1 MPALG
6 YYESSLGKTQAANP
20 INRQS
25 PLAFSLLLNTL
36 MKEVSKGMKD
46 MRTVYD
52 LVAAIA
58 VALAAVGCGTM
69 AKQVVLHNPKVEHV
83 LAKEQTDRTVTHQGY
98 VETIGDA
105 DCRVTVLYVT
115 GTPYEMGYEQGR
127 LLKSEVHATIH
138 DVEDG
143 ALKLLPKAVRNSN
156 LLSER
161 DKRDIVD
168 TLLDRAWQKMRPYT
182 PRADLEEMQ
191 GLADGSGIP
200 LQVIHRMHAI
210 PDVGETSCS
219 ALVAR
224 DTATR
229 DGHVYQLRI
238 LDYGANFNL
247 QRRPL
252 ITVYRPN
259 SANAFVNI
267 GWIGFVGVISGMN
280 EKGVA
285 LSEMGFGNPP
295 GETLAGQPMPF
306 LLKSVLRYAN
316 TADEGAT
323 LIRAARRTNSY
334 VYFLGDKEGG
344 AVGMITSAQNFLAYR
359 ANEQDELKV
368 GNLLLPQFKDVV
380 YGGHYEEKQAQLVRE
395 MTGTFDVPVIEDLAR
410 QIAMKSNLQTVI
422 YDLTAGKIWVANR
435 KDNTRAADRPY
446 VEFHLSDAWAKYLA
460 PTAPAQP
467 TANAAPSPVTA
478 AHNVN

>member
-1 MPALG
+1 
-6 YYESSLGKTQAANP
+6 
-20 INRQS
+20 
-25 PLAFSLLLNTL
+25 
-36 MKEVSKGMKD
+36 MK
-46 MRTVYD
+46 TVYAV
-52 LVAAIA
+52 VAAGA
-58 VALAAVGCGTM
+58 VALAAVGCGTV
-69 AKQVVLHNPKVEHV
+69 AKQVVLHNPKVEHI

-105 DCRVTVLYVT
+105 DCRITVLYVS

-127 LLKSEVHATIH
+127 LLRSEVRATIR

-143 ALKLLPKAVRNSN
+143 ALKLLPKAMRNSG

-168 TLLDRAWQKMRPYT
+168 TLLDRAWLKMRPYT
-182 PRADLEEMQ
+182 PREDLEEMQ

-219 ALVAR
+219 GMVAR
-224 DTATR
+224 ETATR

-259 SANAFVNI
+259 NANAFVNI
-267 GWIGFVGVISGMN
+267 GWIGFVGVVSGMN
-280 EKGVA
+280 DKGVA
-285 LSEMGFGNPP
+285 LSEMGFGSPP
-295 GETLAGQPMPF
+295 GETLAGIPMPF
-306 LLKSVLRYAN
+306 LLKNVLRYAN

-344 AVGMITSAQNFLAYR
+344 AVGLITSAQNFLTYR
-359 ANEQDELKV
+359 ANEQDTLKV
-368 GNLLLPQFKDVV
+368 GNQLLPQFRDIV
-380 YGGHYEEKQAQLVRE
+380 YGGHYEEKQAQLVRQ
-395 MTGTFDVPVIEDLAR
+395 MQGTFDVPVIQDLAR

-435 KDNTRAADRPY
+435 KDSIRAADRPY
-446 VEFHLSDAWAKYLA
+446 VEFHLADAWVKYLDA
-460 PTAPAQP
+460 TKPAQAV
-467 TANAAPSPVTA
+467 ANVSPAPVVTTERSA
-478 AHNVN
+478 N

>member
-1 MPALG
+1 
-6 YYESSLGKTQAANP
+6 
-20 INRQS
+20 
-25 PLAFSLLLNTL
+25 
-36 MKEVSKGMKD
+36 MKSMKNGSVIVTAVGM
-46 MRTVYD
+46 
-52 LVAAIA
+52 
-58 VALAAVGCGTM
+58 ALAAVGCGSV
-69 AKQVVLHNPKVEHV
+69 AKQAVLHNPKVEHV
-83 LAKEQTDRTVTHQGY
+83 FGKDRLDRTVTHQGY

-127 LLKSEVHATIH
+127 LLGDEVRATIR
-138 DVEDG
+138 DVEAG
-143 ALKLLPKAVRNSN
+143 ALKLLPKAMRDSN

-161 DKRDIVD
+161 DKRNIVE
-168 TLLDRAWQKMRPYT
+168 TLLDRAWEKMRPYA
-182 PRADLEEMQ
+182 PREDLEEMR

-229 DGHVYQLRI
+229 DGHVYQLRV

-259 SANAFVNI
+259 HANAFVNI
-267 GWIGFVGVISGMN
+267 GWIGFVGVVSGMN
-280 EKGVA
+280 DKGVA
-285 LSEMGFGNPP
+285 ISEMGFGNPP
-295 GETLAGQPMPF
+295 GETLAGEPMPF
-306 LLKSVLRYAN
+306 LMKSVLRYAN

-334 VYFLGDKEGG
+334 IYFMGDKDGG

-359 ANEQDELKV
+359 ANQQEELKV
-368 GNLLLPQFKDVV
+368 GDLTLPQFKDVV
-380 YGGHYEEKQAQLVRE
+380 YGGHYEQKQSQLVRE
-395 MTGTFDVPVIEDLAR
+395 MVGTFDVPVIQDLAR

-435 KDNTRAADRPY
+435 KDNIRAADRPY
-446 VEFHLSDAWAKYLA
+446 VEFHLADAWAKYLSPTSPTS
-460 PTAPAQP
+460 PTA
-467 TANAAPSPVTA
+467 TAAPSPVTTA
-478 AHNVN
+478 RSVN